1 MYSLFLDT
9 HDKKVII
16 ILFKNCKVIDHFE
29 LISNN
34 KHSVITLPAIKNILE
49 NNNLLVKDLNEV
61 IVVNGPGSFTGER
74 IAVTIAKT
82 MAFALNIPIKVID
95 SLSVMAINI
104 NSDNKYVAISDR
116 NGAFVGHFDKNNS
129 ILEPFVYLSTSDF
142 LLYSQ
147 KYKVYESVDIN
158 YELVYSYVK
167 QLKSVNPHEVKPLY
181 VKGISVLND
190 KRA

>member
-34 KHSVITLPAIKNILE
+34 RHSVITLPAIKNILE

-104 NSDNKYVAISDR
+104 NSDDKYVAISDR

>member
-104 NSDNKYVAISDR
+104 NSDDKYVAISDR
-116 NGAFVGHFDKNNS
+116 NGAFVGHFDKNNN
-129 ILEPFVYLSTSDF
+129 ILEPFLYLSTSDF

-147 KYKVYESVDIN
+147 KYKVYENVDIN

>member
-104 NSDNKYVAISDR
+104 NSDDKYVAISDR